1 MLSQTPG
8 AGQAYLGSFRDKEG
22 HAFDGAKSYR
32 LHVPPNVPAKQFW
45 SVTLYD
51 ADTRSIILNEQHRSQ
66 LGSRE
71 DLARNAD
78 GSVDVYF
85 SPTSPKG
92 HEKNW
97 IQTVPGK
104 AWFVGFRFYAPLEP
118 YFDRSWPLPDVER
131 VM

>member
-22 HAFDGAKSYR
+22 HAFDGEKSYR

-51 ADTRSIILNEQHRSQ
+51 TDTRSIILNEQHRSQ

-71 DLARNAD
+71 
-78 GSVDVYF
+78 
-85 SPTSPKG
+85 K
-92 HEKNW
+92 
-97 IQTVPGK
+97 
-104 AWFVGFRFYAPLEP
+104 
-118 YFDRSWPLPDVER
+118 SWPLPR
-131 VM
+131 

>member
-1 MLSQTPG
+1 
-8 AGQAYLGSFRDKEG
+8 
-22 HAFDGAKSYR
+22 
-32 LHVPPNVPAKQFW
+32 VPPNVPAKQFW

-51 ADTRSIILNEQHRSQ
+51 TDTRSIILNEQHRSQ

-78 GSVDVYF
+78 GSLDVYF
-85 SPTSPKG
+85 APTSPKG

-118 YFDRSWPLPDVER
+118 
-131 VM
+131 

>member
-1 MLSQTPG
+1 M
-8 AGQAYLGSFRDKEG
+8 
-22 HAFDGAKSYR
+22 
-32 LHVPPNVPAKQFW
+32 
-45 SVTLYD
+45 
-51 ADTRSIILNEQHRSQ
+51 
-66 LGSRE
+66 
-71 DLARNAD
+71 
-78 GSVDVYF
+78 DVYF

-118 YFDRSWPLPDVER
+118 YFDRSWPLPDVEK